1 MTKFPLS
8 SVPEFVSNF
17 QLVVS
22 SFLVQSNGS
31 LGAHRCYRASIVQEV
46 GNLPSVARLRASNE
60 VRYVCC
66 SSARCR
72 RRIAALSRQNA
83 ACYYWLYEPT
93 AAAPKRRRSRR
104 QATQWQLNLLKF
116 SPGYKDVRDFRM
128 E

>member
-1 MTKFPLS
+1 MTKNSLS

-66 SSARCR
+66 SSARR
-72 RRIAALSRQNA
+72 RHVVAPERCLVHCCLIENQQSPFYVVNRVSLTGKN
-83 ACYYWLYEPT
+83 LYE
-93 AAAPKRRRSRR
+93 KS
-104 QATQWQLNLLKF
+104 
-116 SPGYKDVRDFRM
+116 
-128 E
+128 

>member
-1 MTKFPLS
+1 MTKFTLS

-66 SSARCR
+66 SSARR
-72 RRIAALSRQNA
+72 RHRVVAPERRLLLSIGFTNRPPPRQNDGAVA
-83 ACYYWLYEPT
+83 AKP
-93 AAAPKRRRSRR
+93 RNGS
-104 QATQWQLNLLKF
+104 
-116 SPGYKDVRDFRM
+116 
-128 E
+128 

>member
-66 SSARCR
+66 PSARR
-72 RRIAALSRQNA
+72 RRRVV
-83 ACYYWLYEPT
+83 
-93 AAAPKRRRSRR
+93 APERRLLLLHSV
-104 QATQWQLNLLKF
+104 ATKGVMHIW
-116 SPGYKDVRDFRM
+116 
-128 E
+128 